1 MATKRIDLTLIIAT
15 RNRAASLQ
23 RALDDLL
30 TQKSRRHWEL
40 IVVDNGSTDQTNAV
54 LEEFGDRFRGP
65 FQRVF
70 EPRPG
75 LANAHNAGLRAASGA
90 IIAFT
95 DDDCY
100 LAPGH
105 LDAIFDCFAED
116 ESIGFLGGRILLHD
130 PTDYRITVQESERR
144 LVFAPSAFLRCGIIQ
159 GANFAC
165 RRTALDDAGG
175 CDPLFGPG
183 SYFNAEEMELLARIS
198 AKGWFGVYDPRPTV
212 YHHHG
217 RKTLDEARKLMSS
230 YDYGRGAYYAR
241 CLMNRRLR
249 MTYLKNWFWSL
260 RGDVRGSR
268 LRMAM
273 PARLQL
279 VCRFWSGIH

>member
-1 MATKRIDLTLIIAT
+1 MLSLIASRRTNPLASWEDAFCCTIPRIIGLPCK
-15 RNRAASLQ
+15 NRSVDWFSLQ
-23 RALDDLL
+23 AHFFDV
-30 TQKSRRHWEL
+30 EL
-40 IVVDNGSTDQTNAV
+40 S
-54 LEEFGDRFRGP
+54 
-65 FQRVF
+65 
-70 EPRPG
+70 
-75 LANAHNAGLRAASGA
+75 
-90 IIAFT
+90 
-95 DDDCY
+95 
-100 LAPGH
+100 
-105 LDAIFDCFAED
+105 
-116 ESIGFLGGRILLHD
+116 ESNL
-130 PTDYRITVQESERR
+130 
-144 LVFAPSAFLRCGIIQ
+144 
-159 GANFAC
+159 AC

-260 RGDVRGSR
+260 RGDVRGGR
-268 LRMAM
+268 LRMANAGEIAAGM
-273 PARLQL
+273 SFL
-279 VCRFWSGIH
+279 VRHSLDGGRRFELIRSRDRMS